1 MPITFANSKA
11 EANYKKARAYEA
23 TGESKKAAT
32 HYLLAAEAEPTHPEL
47 WCRVGLFYSSELS
60 YFSKACR
67 CEVTTAEEYFW
78 RGKAAMHVDGSQ
90 NEPLDDLAASVALD
104 PTLAEA
110 WYYYAEAIEHPD
122 GYWFDG
128 WQPDGK
134 GNRRPPLPEPDW
146 DLQLECYNRAVA
158 LEPGNWK
165 YLSARAWCH
174 KRGED
179 FATILADYTA
189 FLGKSPTEDAQT
201 LYHRGKLYHYHD
213 RLEEAQADYTASLAL
228 EHTKSAAE
236 ARGVLKLLAYNF
248 KGALRDFGITPRTW
262 YNWRGV
268 NEGITDPSP
277 DRPAPTERWETA
289 VVALEKS
296 GIFETEHPNY
306 LQLRSQHYLGLED
319 TYFTREDSMTPTEAI
334 DRKIM
339 PEVAQ
344 LALDDAEKLVRLKPE
359 IPYYRELRIACLL
372 AMPELDFAALAAD
385 YGHVLQ
391 HTIWASK
398 PTNQRK
404 KTKNA
409 SPRARHI
416 RVEYLHR
423 YAWAQFNTGN
433 HAGALA
439 SFAEAVAD
447 PSAGEKVEYIC
458 LPPSPAEAYIL
469 WQLRQQLP
477 QNPTNHSTYLRIKAW
492 MKMATRSGELTAK
505 VHQAFWLAFEKYWR
519 VYIEPGFYFTQPR
532 TAEDYAVALAACAT
546 AAEQVPAIADIFGL
560 MSLNILKGQ
569 LRQAMNQEGAIEAST
584 AAALAHYDIAR
595 TEMLAKWPG

>member
-1 MPITFANSKA
+1 MPITFANTEA
-11 EANYKKARAYEA
+11 EANYQKARAYEA
-23 TGESKKAAT
+23 TGEREKAEEC
-32 HYLLAAEAEPTHPEL
+32 YLLAAEAEPTHPEL
-47 WCRVGLFYSSELS
+47 WCRVGLVYRVELS

-67 CEVTTAEEYFW
+67 CVATTAEEYFW

-90 NEPLDDLAASVALD
+90 NEPLDDLAVSVAMD
-104 PTLAEA
+104 PTQAEA
-110 WYYYAEAIEHPD
+110 WYYYAEAIEQPD

-165 YLSARAWCH
+165 YLTARAWCH
-174 KRGED
+174 KRGGD
-179 FATILADYTA
+179 FATTLADYTA

-201 LYHRGKLYHYHD
+201 LYHRGKLYHQHD

-228 EHTKSAAE
+228 EHTENAAE
-236 ARGVLKLLAYNF
+236 ARGVLKLLAHNF
-248 KGALRDFGITPRTW
+248 KGALRDFRLTPRTW

-268 NEGITDPSP
+268 RIGITDPSL
-277 DRPAPTERWETA
+277 DRPAPAERWETA
-289 VVALEKS
+289 VVVLEKS
-296 GIFETEHPNY
+296 GILETEHPDY
-306 LQLRSQHYLGLED
+306 LQMRCEHYLGLDHPHFERD
-319 TYFTREDSMTPTEAI
+319 DSRTPTEAM

-344 LALDDAEKLVRLKPE
+344 LALDDAEMLVKLKPE

-372 AMPELDFAALAAD
+372 AVPEPNFAALAAD

-398 PTNQRK
+398 PTKQRRVAK
-404 KTKNA
+404 SPT
-409 SPRARHI
+409 PRASHM

-447 PSAGEKVEYIC
+447 PSNGEKVGGIC

-477 QNPTNHSTYLRIKAW
+477 QNPTGRSIRLRDRAW
-492 MKMATRSGELTAK
+492 MEMAIRRLPRELEQPLRLT
-505 VHQAFWLAFEKYWR
+505 FEKYWF
-519 VYIEPGFYFTQPR
+519 VYIQAGFYFAYPR
-532 TAEDYAVALAACAT
+532 TAEDYSVALAACAT
-546 AAEQVPAIADIFGL
+546 AAEQVPAIADIFRL

-569 LRQAMNQEGAIEAST
+569 LRQAMNQEDATEAST
-584 AAALAHYDIAR
+584 EAALAHYDTAR
-595 TEMLAKWPG
+595 AEMLAKWQG